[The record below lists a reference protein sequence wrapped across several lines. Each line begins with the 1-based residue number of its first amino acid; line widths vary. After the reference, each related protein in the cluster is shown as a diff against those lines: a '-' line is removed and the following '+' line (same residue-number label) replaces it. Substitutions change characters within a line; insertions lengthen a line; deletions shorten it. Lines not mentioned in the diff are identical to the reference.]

1 MCLLV
6 CVYVCSMGN
15 GPKVFSTNFP
25 AAAGAKF
32 LADKKEID
40 CRIQNK
46 EAASSQLSAASSLTI
61 TQGQGMCL
69 KTGPSYAVCLYSVVF
84 LSFSYSK

>member
-32 LADKKEID
+32 RADKKEIN

-46 EAASSQLSAASSLTI
+46 EAASSQPPLASTH
-61 TQGQGMCL
+61 GQGMCL
-69 KTGPSYAVCLYSVVF
+69 KTGPLYYALCIMLY
-84 LSFSYSK
+84 Y